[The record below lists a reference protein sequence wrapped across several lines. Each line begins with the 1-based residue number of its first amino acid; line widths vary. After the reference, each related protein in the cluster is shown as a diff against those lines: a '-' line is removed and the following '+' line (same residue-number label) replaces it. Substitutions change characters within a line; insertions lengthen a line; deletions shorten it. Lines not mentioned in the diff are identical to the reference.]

1 MDISLRSSLLLN
13 CFFMRAVF
21 KGRVQKDNDLKR
33 SRNFHDSVEPKGFSF
48 FVIKVNKSVYVAK
61 LGQRYDKRLNNFLL
75 HVPNHA
81 LKDMYMFNY
90 GTTSNA
96 NSSYYSFI
104 KMLIDLINSFS
115 LESELCL
122 LNVLS
127 VSSWLKIPA
136 T

>member
-1 MDISLRSSLLLN
+1 
-13 CFFMRAVF
+13 MRAVF
-21 KGRVQKDNDLKR
+21 KGRVQKHNDLKR

-61 LGQRYDKRLNNFLL
+61 LGQRYDKTLNNFLL
-75 HVPNHA
+75 RVPNHT
-81 LKDMYMFNY
+81 LKDMYMLNY
-90 GTTSNA
+90 GTTSNV

-115 LESELCL
+115 LESELRL

-127 VSSWLKIPA
+127 VSSWLMISA

>member
-1 MDISLRSSLLLN
+1 
-13 CFFMRAVF
+13 MRAVF
-21 KGRVQKDNDLKR
+21 KGRVQKHNDLKR

-61 LGQRYDKRLNNFLL
+61 LGQRYDKTLNNFLL
-75 HVPNHA
+75 RVPNHA
-81 LKDMYMFNY
+81 LKDMYMLNY
-90 GTTSNA
+90 GTTSNV

-104 KMLIDLINSFS
+104 KMLIDLINSSS

-127 VSSWLKIPA
+127 VSSWLMISA